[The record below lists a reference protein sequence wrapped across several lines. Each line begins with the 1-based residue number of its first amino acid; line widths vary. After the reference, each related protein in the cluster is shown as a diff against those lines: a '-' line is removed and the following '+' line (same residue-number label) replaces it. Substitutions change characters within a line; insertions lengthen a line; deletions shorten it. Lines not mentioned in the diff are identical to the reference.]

1 MTKERAVTGLPTP
14 VPAESSQVLPRANEP
29 VGYDLALVCRS
40 CGDRWLVA
48 PGTDG
53 EFFPG
58 FWLCP
63 RGCDY

>member
-1 MTKERAVTGLPTP
+1 MTMEGAVTRLQIP
-14 VPAESSQVLPRANEP
+14 VPRESSQVLLRREEP

-63 RGCDY
+63 RGCDH

>member
-1 MTKERAVTGLPTP
+1 MTTKRASTGLQMPVTPASSPVLPTP
-14 VPAESSQVLPRANEP
+14 DGA

-40 CGDRWLVA
+40 CGDRWVVA

-63 RGCDY
+63 RGCDH

>member
-1 MTKERAVTGLPTP
+1 MTMEGAVTGLQIP
-14 VPAESSQVLPRANEP
+14 VPRESSQVLLRREEP

-53 EFFPG
+53 EFSPG

-63 RGCDY
+63 RGCDH